1 MNTRQNVKSGSSIEQ
16 QIQSIHMSQH
26 ERAQVLHDARLAEA
40 FVELFTWV
48 GSKFNRPSASV
59 FAKPSPKY

>member
-1 MNTRQNVKSGSSIEQ
+1 MNTRQNVKSASSIEQ

-26 ERAQVLHDARLAEA
+26 ERNQVLHAARVAEA
-40 FVELFTWV
+40 FVDAIVWV
-48 GSKFNRPSASV
+48 GGKVQWFGADV